1 MFLYTVQTAEIWT
14 NRDRV
19 RGGDAV
25 QRDGTAE
32 SGVFLKTENLLSA
45 VTIFMNQNI
54 FLLDNFYNLNV
65 VPVYK

>member
-1 MFLYTVQTAEIWT
+1 M
-14 NRDRV
+14 
-19 RGGDAV
+19 